1 MKKAFI
7 LAISLLLS
15 GISCTQRPVQKD
27 IPIDHNTMDHSKMDH
42 SKMDSSP
49 GAANA
54 PFELQFID
62 TMIVHHQGAID
73 AAQLVATRAA
83 HQELKDLAKSII
95 SDQQREI
102 AQMRTWRSSWF
113 SESAPAIN
121 MDLPGMRDGMKSM
134 DLEKLDGLKE
144 NEFDLEFIR
153 QMIPH
158 HKGAVTMAKQ
168 LLSTDVRAELKT
180 LADDIVRSQTAEI
193 ENMKTWEKEWSK
205 K

>member
-121 MDLPGMRDGMKSM
+121 MDLPGMREGMHSM

-193 ENMKTWEKEWSK
+193 ENMKIWEKEWSK